1 MNLEIILA
9 YIGPGAGLGAV
20 GSLLALVGAVL
31 LMIVGF
37 IWYPLKRLLR
47 RVKADDFDWTY
58 PDRRGKADRAK
69 KEDSV
74 TE

>member
-1 MNLEIILA
+1 MNLEIIPA

-47 RVKADDFDWTY
+47 R
-58 PDRRGKADRAK
+58 GKAARAQ

>member
-47 RVKADDFDWTY
+47 R
-58 PDRRGKADRAK
+58 GKADRAQ
-69 KEDSV
+69 KEDSI

>member
-1 MNLEIILA
+1 MNLEIIPA

-37 IWYPLKRLLR
+37 IGLQKFR
-47 RVKADDFDWTY
+47 RV
-58 PDRRGKADRAK
+58 
-69 KEDSV
+69 
-74 TE
+74 

>member
-1 MNLEIILA
+1 MNLEIIPA

-20 GSLLALVGAVL
+20 GSLVALVGAVFL
-31 LMIVGF
+31 IIVGF

-47 RVKADDFDWTY
+47 R
-58 PDRRGKADRAK
+58 GKADRAQ

>member
-47 RVKADDFDWTY
+47 RVKAD
-58 PDRRGKADRAK
+58 RAK

>member
-1 MNLEIILA
+1 MNLEIISA

-47 RVKADDFDWTY
+47 R
-58 PDRRGKADRAK
+58 GKADRAQ